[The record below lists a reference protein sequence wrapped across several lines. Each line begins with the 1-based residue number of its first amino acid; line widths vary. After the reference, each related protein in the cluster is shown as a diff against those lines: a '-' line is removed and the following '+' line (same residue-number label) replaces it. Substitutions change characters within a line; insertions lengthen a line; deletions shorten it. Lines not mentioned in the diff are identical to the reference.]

1 MKRHIVLVGLP
12 GAGKSAVGAHVA
24 QALGAP
30 FHDGDVL
37 IATHV
42 GKPVARIFAE
52 DGEAAFRAHERTLVT
67 EVLNGPPAVIAP
79 GGGWAAHP
87 GNLQIAGNALVVHL
101 AVEPQVALSRIGGQ
115 IRPVLGGDPKR
126 GMERLAR
133 DRFPLY
139 MQAEATVRTDN
150 LGVPEVADLVV
161 RLARSVGGW

>member
-37 IATHV
+37 IETQI

-52 DGEAAFRAHERTLVT
+52 DGEPAFRAHERTLVA
-67 EVLNGPPAVIAP
+67 EALNGPPAVIAP
-79 GGGWAAHP
+79 GGGWAAQP
-87 GNLQIAGNALVVHL
+87 GNLEAAGNALVVHL
-101 AVEPQVALSRIGGQ
+101 AVQPPVALSRIGGQ
-115 IRPVLGGDPKR
+115 IRPVLGGDPKG
-126 GMERLAR
+126 GMEGLAR
-133 DRFPLY
+133 DRLPLY
-139 MQAEATVRTDN
+139 MRAEATVRTDD
-150 LGVPEVADLVV
+150 LGVSDVADLVV